1 VEIDIGSENVAAGV
15 AAHVRVR
22 LSPRELNRL
31 FLSGD
36 TLILLPVDGIADD
49 AAAAPIERTSIFL
62 SEIAGSPEGF
72 TRIFSDAAHAEA
84 FATAVRDQIAT
95 ALESA

>member
-36 TLILLPVDGIADD
+36 TLILLPVDGIAGDS
-49 AAAAPIERTSIFL
+49 AAPIERTSIFL
-62 SEIAGSPEGF
+62 SEIAGSPDGF
-72 TRIFSDAAHAEA
+72 TRVFTDAARAEA
-84 FATAVRDQIAT
+84 FATAVRDQIST